1 MDLDMLNLNYCK
13 SYGCIFSDW
22 SFQWVDINVSNIM
35 FWLWLHVIGYRESSV
50 HLCTSYALLG
60 GWLHGSSVTEWFL
73 QHKNTVKDVVMNH
86 TRQRNHVTLYIERY
100 IRVKYSWDFLGHKI
114 NVANPI
120 TWSDHLIRQLGLPWN
135 ILYEKLLP
143 LWNNVLPHSLWCY
156 INTGLGGNAMP
167 V

>member
-1 MDLDMLNLNYCK
+1 
-13 SYGCIFSDW
+13 
-22 SFQWVDINVSNIM
+22 M

-50 HLCTSYALLG
+50 HLCTSYALLC

-120 TWSDHLIRQLGLPWN
+120 T
-135 ILYEKLLP
+135 
-143 LWNNVLPHSLWCY
+143 
-156 INTGLGGNAMP
+156 
-167 V
+167 